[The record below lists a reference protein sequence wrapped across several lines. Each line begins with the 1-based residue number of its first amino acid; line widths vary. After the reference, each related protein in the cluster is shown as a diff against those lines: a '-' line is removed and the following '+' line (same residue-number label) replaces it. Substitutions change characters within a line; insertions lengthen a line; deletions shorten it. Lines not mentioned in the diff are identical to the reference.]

1 MHPGKSR
8 TYHDPLHGA
17 IALSGDDRLEA
28 LLIRLID
35 TPEFQRLRRIR
46 QLDTACF
53 TFHGAEGSRFTHSLG
68 VMAVTRRAFDR
79 IAHLYPSLATHR
91 DVTLI
96 AALLHDLG
104 HGPFSHA
111 GEETFGSQH
120 EIWTRR
126 LIQESSIGE
135 IVASYDRDLPASL
148 DRVFAKQYPL
158 PLVSQLV
165 SSQLDCDRL
174 DYLLRDSYFTGVQ
187 YGHLD
192 LDRILMALSYDPV
205 SQRLVVTRKGLVAIE
220 HYLTVRYFMYLQV
233 YNHPKNLS
241 ARFTLDKIFA
251 RAKLL
256 MQLGQIEADPI
267 VTAWLS
273 RDPQSLDC
281 QTYLAAD
288 DIVFTYHVHRWRYSA
303 DPILSDLCRRYLDRD
318 LLKTTDIST
327 YSDLEKQET
336 QKRLESKLKSQ
347 KLDPQYYCGIRVAL
361 TKGYTLYQQGIEI
374 QTPHGLQEITQLSHL
389 VQTLSQPIQRAWL
402 VHP

>member
-1 MHPGKSR
+1 MLPGKSR

-17 IALSGDDRLEA
+17 ITLSGDDAVEA

-79 IAHLYPSLATHR
+79 IAHLYPILAPHR
-91 DVTLI
+91 AVTLI

-111 GEETFGSQH
+111 GEEIFGSQH
-120 EIWTRR
+120 EVWTRK
-126 LIQESSIGE
+126 LIQDSPIGE
-135 IVASYDRDLPASL
+135 VIANYDRQLLLSL
-148 DRVFAKQYPL
+148 DRVFTKQYPL

-174 DYLLRDSYFTGVQ
+174 DYLLRDSYFTGAQ

-192 LDRILMALSYDPV
+192 LDRILMAMSYDPV
-205 SQRLVVTRKGLVAIE
+205 TQRLVVTRKGLVAIE

-233 YNHPKNLS
+233 YNHPKNLA

-251 RAKLL
+251 RARLL
-256 MQLGQIEADPI
+256 LQLGKIAADPI
-267 VTAWLS
+267 VSAWLS
-273 RDPQSLDC
+273 QDPQTLDC
-281 QTYLAAD
+281 STYLAAD
-288 DIVFTYHVHRWRYSA
+288 DIVFTYHVHRWRYCEDA
-303 DPILSDLCRRYLDRD
+303 ILSDLCRRFLDRD

-327 YSDLEKQET
+327 YSEAERQDLQAK
-336 QKRLESKLKSQ
+336 LESRPKSQ
-347 KLDPQYYCGIRVAL
+347 GLDSEYYYGIRVAL

-374 QTPHGLQEITQLSHL
+374 QTAHGLQEITQLSPL

>member
-1 MHPGKSR
+1 MLPGKSR

-17 IALSGDDRLEA
+17 ITLSGDDVVEA

-79 IAHLYPSLATHR
+79 IAHLYPSLAPHR
-91 DVTLI
+91 AVTLI

-111 GEETFGSQH
+111 GEEIFGSQH
-120 EIWTRR
+120 EVWTRK
-126 LIQESSIGE
+126 LIQHSPIGE
-135 IVASYDRDLPASL
+135 VIASYDRQLLVSL
-148 DRVFAKQYPL
+148 DQVFAKQYPL

-174 DYLLRDSYFTGVQ
+174 DYLLRDSYFTGAQ

-192 LDRILMALSYDPV
+192 LDRILMAMSYDPV
-205 SQRLVVTRKGLVAIE
+205 TQRLVVTRKGLVAIE

-233 YNHPKNLS
+233 YNHPKNLA
-241 ARFTLDKIFA
+241 ARFTLDKIFTRA
-251 RAKLL
+251 RLL
-256 MQLGQIEADPI
+256 LELGKIEADPI
-267 VTAWLS
+267 VSAWLS
-273 RDPQSLDC
+273 QDPQSLDC
-281 QTYLAAD
+281 PTYLAAD
-288 DIVFTYHVHRWRYSA
+288 DIVFTYHIHRWRYCE
-303 DPILSDLCRRYLDRD
+303 DRILSDLCRRYLDRD
-318 LLKTTDIST
+318 LLKATDVST
-327 YSDLEKQET
+327 YSELERKELQA
-336 QKRLESKLKSQ
+336 KLESSPKGQ
-347 KLDPQYYCGIRVAL
+347 GLDPQYYYGIRVAL

-374 QTPHGLQEITQLSHL
+374 QTAHGLQEITQLSPL